1 MSSFTKN
8 IFNKPNIAKPIFK
21 KKRSMNGKAQIK
33 EEDYYIY
40 QYQIYGAAALF
51 YRCAGGVG
59 GKIYE
64 YLKFK
69 DNLNGREF
77 RILPNNLFMKHWKIR
92 RQRINDAL
100 QKLEAEDLVV
110 VLRQKGFCNRV
121 KLNIP
126 EVKNEKENT

>member
-1 MSSFTKN
+1 MSSFTKD
-8 IFNKPNIAKPIFK
+8 IFNKPNIAKPRFK
-21 KKRSMNGKAQIK
+21 KKRSMNGVAQIK

-40 QYQIYGAAALF
+40 QYQIYGMAALF
-51 YRCAGGVG
+51 YRIAGGVG

-69 DNLNGREF
+69 ENLNGREL
-77 RILPNNLFMKHWKIR
+77 IVLPNELFLKHWKIR

-100 QKLEAEDLVV
+100 QKLEAENLIVV
-110 VLRQKGFCNRV
+110 ERRSGFCNRV
-121 KLNIP
+121 KLNI